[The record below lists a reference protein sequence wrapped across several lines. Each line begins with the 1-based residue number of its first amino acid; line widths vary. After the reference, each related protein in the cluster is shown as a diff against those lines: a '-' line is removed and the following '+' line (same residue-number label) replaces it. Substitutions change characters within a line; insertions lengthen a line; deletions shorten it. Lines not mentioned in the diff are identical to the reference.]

1 MIFLIIIAIVLVVGF
16 FVIQPYRL
24 RYDTICSFTGGL
36 GSGKTFLSV
45 ETAIFLWKRNV
56 KRTKRYNFFRRKKN
70 KLPLPLL
77 YTSIPVRIKKPLF
90 RKPVYSQVL
99 TEDMLTLQTR
109 IVPGSVVMLDEVDVF
124 ASQWSLANGNII
136 EIPNKKDLEEKRKGT
151 QEFDTG
157 LFDESIRLWRHMN
170 SSKACEARLICN
182 SQATSNITTIIRRR
196 MNVVFVLANKHF
208 VKLPFGFALFWCD
221 CRNITITDEITNMN
235 NGNTEDNTR
244 KLFRFVHGR
253 KYDTHCY
260 EERAKTIPIDE
271 GETWQGLKTFRLLK
285 CPFHRLKSKA
295 YNGTVDKQAV

>member
-1 MIFLIIIAIVLVVGF
+1 MIWIIIIALIGLLAF
-16 FVIQPYRL
+16 ILIQPYIL

-45 ETAIFLWKRNV
+45 ETSIHLWKQAVR
-56 KRTKRYNFFRRKKN
+56 KTKAYNLFRRKKN

-77 YTSIPVRIKKPLF
+77 YTSIPVRIMKK
-90 RKPVYSQVL
+90 KGKWIYSQIL
-99 TEDMLTLQTR
+99 THEMLTLQTR
-109 IVPGSVVMLDEVDVF
+109 VVPGSVVMLDEVDVF

-136 EIPNKKDLEEKRKGT
+136 EIPNKKDLEAKRNGT
-151 QEFDTG
+151 IDYDSG

-170 SSKACEARLICN
+170 SSKAVEARLVCN

-208 VKLPFGFALFWCD
+208 LKLPFGWSLFWCD

-235 NGNTEDNTR
+235 DSNTEDNTK
-244 KLFRFVHGR
+244 KLFRLVHGR

-260 EERAKTIPIDE
+260 EERAKTIPIED
-271 GETWQGLKTFRLLK
+271 GESWEKLKTARLLK
-285 CPFHRLKSKA
+285 CPYERMTSKA
-295 YNGTVDKQAV
+295 FNG

>member
-1 MIFLIIIAIVLVVGF
+1 MLWFILIAIAVIIIFI
-16 FVIQPYRL
+16 VIQPYRL

-36 GSGKTFLSV
+36 GSGKTFMSV
-45 ETAIFLWKRNV
+45 ETAIFLWKRAV
-56 KRTKRYNFFRRKKN
+56 KKTKRYNFFRRKSK
-70 KLPLPLL
+70 KLPMPLL

-90 RKPVYSQVL
+90 GKPLYSQVL
-99 TEDMLTLQTR
+99 TADMLTLQTR
-109 IVPGSVVMLDEVDVF
+109 VVPGSVVMLDEVDVF

-151 QEFDTG
+151 QDFDTG

-170 SSKACEARLICN
+170 SSKVVEARLICN

-208 VKLPFGFALFWCD
+208 IKLPFGWAIFWCD

-235 NGNTEDNTR
+235 DGNVEDNTR
-244 KLFRFVHGR
+244 KLIRLVHGR

-260 EERAKTIPIDE
+260 EERAKTIPIVD
-271 GETWQGLKTFRLLK
+271 GETWDKLKTYRLLK
-285 CPFHRLKSKA
+285 CPIHRLKSNA
-295 YNGTVDKQAV
+295 YNG